1 MHESHALHLSNI
13 SLPKRGIFFYL
24 THFSSDRKQRVS
36 VTCPPPYRNDYRGS
50 SSFPFA
56 VSCTFRTCL
65 PLAYRAVES
74 PCLVL
79 VAYRLRSRRVSAQS
93 RRDRDWRRG
102 GGCSSAFSQ
111 MEEAEVNGDD
121 AGNLLAAAAASAN
134 HGQHG
139 ECLWKSASR
148 ALTRK
153 HVSCCVN
160 RSRLA

>member
-1 MHESHALHLSNI
+1 MHESHALHLSNS

-24 THFSSDRKQRVS
+24 AHFSSDRKQRVS

-56 VSCTFRTCL
+56 VSCTFRTRL
-65 PLAYRAVES
+65 PPGYRALES

-79 VAYRLRSRRVSAQS
+79 VAYRLRGRI
-93 RRDRDWRRG
+93 DRGWRRG

-111 MEEAEVNGDD
+111 MEEAEVDGADV
-121 AGNLLAAAAASAN
+121 GNLLAAAAASAN

-139 ECLWKSASR
+139 ECLWKSASK

-153 HVSCCVN
+153 HVSRYVN
-160 RSRLA
+160 RSHLA

>member
-1 MHESHALHLSNI
+1 MHESHALHLSNS

-93 RRDRDWRRG
+93 RRDRARADAGAGVVQALSPKWRRRTWTATTPAICWPPPPPQQIMASTASVFG
-102 GGCSSAFSQ
+102 NQ
-111 MEEAEVNGDD
+111 L
-121 AGNLLAAAAASAN
+121 AGL
-134 HGQHG
+134 
-139 ECLWKSASR
+139 
-148 ALTRK
+148 
-153 HVSCCVN
+153 
-160 RSRLA
+160 